1 VSRAGTAGTA
11 GTAGRWLRRHRGG
24 AVVLLVVLA
33 TLVLLSVATLRSAAT
48 AAPLDPD
55 NPSVGGARAVGR
67 VLSAHGVAVQVV
79 RDAAALDRAGVD
91 RSTTVL
97 VTSSDDLG
105 AATARRLARRAAGAR
120 SLVLAEP
127 GPALV
132 DSLDLPLVGDRVRAG
147 RQVPARC
154 DDPLLGGLRVDPGPA
169 AAGLRATTPDAV
181 TCFPGGGPDPA
192 SLVARL
198 GRTPT
203 TYALAAGGLL
213 RNDRVDRADNAAAV
227 LRLLGQGDRL
237 LWYVPDPA
245 DITTGDSGSLT
256 AQLPGGLV
264 PALWLLAL
272 AALATMLWRG
282 RRLGP
287 LVVEP
292 LPVVVKAVES
302 TRGRGRLY
310 RRVRDRQHA
319 ATVLQRAATRRL
331 AARLRLPAD
340 HDPLAVAEAVAAAT
354 ATDVRTVTHL
364 LTTRDV
370 PDDAT
375 LTRLA
380 RDLAGLE
387 REVHRP

>member
-1 VSRAGTAGTA
+1 
-11 GTAGRWLRRHRGG
+11 
-24 AVVLLVVLA
+24 
-33 TLVLLSVATLRSAAT
+33 
-48 AAPLDPD
+48 
-55 NPSVGGARAVGR
+55 
-67 VLSAHGVAVQVV
+67 
-79 RDAAALDRAGVD
+79 
-91 RSTTVL
+91 
-97 VTSSDDLG
+97 
-105 AATARRLARRAAGAR
+105 
-120 SLVLAEP
+120 
-127 GPALV
+127 
-132 DSLDLPLVGDRVRAG
+132 
-147 RQVPARC
+147 
-154 DDPLLGGLRVDPGPA
+154 
-169 AAGLRATTPDAV
+169 
-181 TCFPGGGPDPA
+181 
-192 SLVARL
+192 
-198 GRTPT
+198 
-203 TYALAAGGLL
+203 
-213 RNDRVDRADNAAAV
+213 V

-331 AARLRLPAD
+331 AVRLRLPAD